1 MLFLPHLIRHHRK
14 TFRRIPRHT
23 KPRSRRRDNIPIR
36 ERRCLR
42 RARYIAEWLLEEGE
56 IRPRRGALSWLW
68 KSVGARH
75 IYTPFRRCSE
85 PQFGLAR
92 IF

>member
-14 TFRRIPRHT
+14 TFRRIPRHP
-23 KPRSRRRDNIPIR
+23 KLRSRRRDNISICK
-36 ERRCLR
+36 RRCVR

-56 IRPRRGALSWLW
+56 IRPRRSALGRLW

-75 IYTPFRRCSE
+75 IYTPF
-85 PQFGLAR
+85 
-92 IF
+92 